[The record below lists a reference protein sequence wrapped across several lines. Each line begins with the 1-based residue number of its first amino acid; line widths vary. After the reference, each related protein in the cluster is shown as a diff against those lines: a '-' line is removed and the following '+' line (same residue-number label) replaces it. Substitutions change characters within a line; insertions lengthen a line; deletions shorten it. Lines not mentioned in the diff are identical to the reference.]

1 MRKNISVVMGAFII
15 SFTYMAFW
23 NVFLG
28 EIYLKQSTSNLIYT
42 IYFIYRVCI
51 IPMLFFSISFL
62 SVNAL
67 IKIQILNLEKIKKKS
82 LFWKISLVV
91 IIIYYLAIGI
101 TYINSEYIL
110 FSRICN
116 QAWIMSFVGI
126 CFAIK
131 S

>member
-1 MRKNISVVMGAFII
+1 MRKNISVLMGAFII

-23 NVFLG
+23 DVFLG

-67 IKIQILNLEKIKKKS
+67 IKIQILNSEKIKKNGKR
-82 LFWKISLVV
+82 LMK
-91 IIIYYLAIGI
+91 
-101 TYINSEYIL
+101 
-110 FSRICN
+110 
-116 QAWIMSFVGI
+116 
-126 CFAIK
+126 K
-131 S
+131 